1 MFFWIIILLI
11 IISVLMAFF
20 SLKKLGDKRE
30 IEKTKKELLKGKI
43 IFKSGHSELSSGSS
57 SS

>member
-1 MFFWIIILLI
+1 
-11 IISVLMAFF
+11 MAFF